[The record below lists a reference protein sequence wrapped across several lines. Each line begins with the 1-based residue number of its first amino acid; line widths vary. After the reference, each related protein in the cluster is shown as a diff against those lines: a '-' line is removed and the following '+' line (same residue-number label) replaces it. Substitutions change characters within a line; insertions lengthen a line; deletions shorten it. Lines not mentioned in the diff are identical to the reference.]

1 MKKEKEIIQRQRMTD
16 LEAGK
21 KQAGELSYKK
31 WFAVFILTF
40 LAAAGAVM
48 LLVAY
53 VDPFFQYHRP
63 LENFPYQ
70 VDNQVNQNP
79 GMAKNMDY
87 DSVILGSSMTVNFNT
102 HWFDELMGLK
112 TLKLSYS
119 GAFPKDQA
127 NIMDIVFADGHK
139 VDAVFLGIDVITY
152 SGGVE
157 ETKYPI
163 PEYLYDDTVWNDIPY
178 LLNKDVLLQY
188 IMRPLADPDKT
199 DLATVY
205 ASWWTEDYYNKQ
217 WVMHNYVATEP
228 AREEAER
235 DKFVE
240 NIKANMDSNICP
252 YIEANPDTE
261 FYVFYPPYSILYWND
276 VLQEKQLEAV
286 LREYEYISE
295 RLFAYDN
302 VKVFFF
308 PNQEWIICD
317 LDNYA
322 DYSHYHPDI
331 NRYMT
336 ECFANGGHQVTERN
350 LEEELEKM
358 RKIVLEYDFE
368 ELFSVEY

>member
-1 MKKEKEIIQRQRMTD
+1 MMKQ
-16 LEAGK
+16 
-21 KQAGELSYKK
+21 YKR
-31 WFAVFILTF
+31 WLAVFGSCF
-40 LAAAGAVM
+40 LAAAAAVM
-48 LLVAY
+48 LLSAY
-53 VDPFFQYHRP
+53 IDPFFQYHAP
-63 LENFPYQ
+63 LEDFPYV
-70 VDNQVNQNP
+70 VDHQVNQNP
-79 GMAKNMDY
+79 GMAKHMEY

-102 HWFDELMGLK
+102 NWFEELMGLK

-127 NIMDIVFADGHK
+127 NIMDIIFQNERE

-163 PEYLYDDTVWNDIPY
+163 PEYLYDDHVWNDVPY
-178 LLNKDVLLQY
+178 LLNKDVVLRY

-199 DLATVY
+199 DLATMY
-205 ASWWTEDYYNKQ
+205 ASWWTEEYYNKQ
-217 WVMHNYVATEP
+217 WVMHNYVPAEP
-228 AREEAER
+228 AREEADPE
-235 DKFVE
+235 KFID
-240 NIKANMDSNICP
+240 NIRANMDANICP

-302 VKVFFF
+302 VRVFFF

-317 LDNYA
+317 LDRYA

-331 NRYMT
+331 NRYMA
-336 ECFANGGHQVTERN
+336 ECFADGECVVTEAN
-350 LEEELEKM
+350 LKEELEKM
-358 RKIVLEYDFE
+358 KKIVEEYDFE
-368 ELFSVEY
+368 ELFSVDY

>member
-1 MKKEKEIIQRQRMTD
+1 M
-16 LEAGK
+16 
-21 KQAGELSYKK
+21 
-31 WFAVFILTF
+31 
-40 LAAAGAVM
+40 
-48 LLVAY
+48 
-53 VDPFFQYHRP
+53 
-63 LENFPYQ
+63 
-70 VDNQVNQNP
+70 
-79 GMAKNMDY
+79 
-87 DSVILGSSMTVNFNT
+87 
-102 HWFDELMGLK
+102 
-112 TLKLSYS
+112 
-119 GAFPKDQA
+119 
-127 NIMDIVFADGHK
+127 
-139 VDAVFLGIDVITY
+139 
-152 SGGVE
+152 
-157 ETKYPI
+157 
-163 PEYLYDDTVWNDIPY
+163 
-178 LLNKDVLLQY
+178 LNKDVLLQY

-199 DLATVY
+199 DLSTVY

-217 WVMHNYVATEP
+217 WVMHNYVAAKP
-228 AREEAER
+228 AEEEAEQ

-240 NIKANMDSNICP
+240 NIKANMDINICP

-308 PNQEWIICD
+308 PNLEWIICD

-336 ECFANGGHQVTERN
+336 ECFASGEHRVTKGN
-350 LEEELEKM
+350 LEEELEEM
-358 RKIVLEYDFE
+358 RSIVLGYDFE